1 MNKKLYLFI
10 VGGVASL
17 CLQPANARVLAN
29 SKQATE
35 MSQKTQSSTQNSS
48 ADFIGHDIID
58 KIKPSDM
65 PLVSFGISK
74 DEQLIGCEVTSDG
87 KKLDVVPTQT
97 YDEKGRL
104 TYTKSPDGSYN
115 HYVYSEDKQGRT
127 IGEDK
132 YEHKSND
139 ETSKETIV
147 SSKTYGYDHL
157 VGNDTDGK
165 AYLIKEITYQVD
177 QVSNTN
183 YIYETKEYNWFE
195 TGKCFVLSWQ
205 RPGLKVIINIK
216 DDVCEATA
224 WKGEVVNDEWGNWQK
239 IKEGVW
245 NVADNTTIIY
255 KDYDAST
262 GKETSKS
269 VVQTDNGYV
278 TTINYKYTSDN
289 GGSWVPTDKT
299 VKTENYNDPWIY
311 DGKHRECT
319 QYNYDADKKD
329 FVQYKKE
336 AYDWKHQHPNVVL
349 YSEWEEGSYFYDNYS
364 VYDDQGKDVDRN
376 DIYLFK
382 DGSYAYKDD
391 DANGY
396 DIFDFYDKDGH
407 EVAKY
412 RYKDLEYSD
421 HATTPIEIYKDGK
434 WERYSV
440 SSDSY
445 KMMLGDQYFYR
456 VCEFN
461 KNGYLTKY
469 ERYYGGELNRTNLY
483 TYTDNGYTE
492 RKYYEE
498 DGGYD
503 YPYGI
508 RKCTIDADGMFTEID
523 TDYNEGKMEGA
534 TKTVVTKDGLEK
546 RYNWSSEK
554 NDFET
559 EPSYTSVHPVTTE
572 KDGVR
577 TTISRELQDGKVVE
591 TSKTE
596 EKSDENCNTTIT
608 YNKVGNEWQ
617 PESKTEQSSTTKP
630 QFALTLPSS
639 TIKALNSSALI
650 SDVDSTFFTDKS
662 NLSSSLSYSWD
673 TATGSWNVNAVNEAE
688 CKVEGNTLTYTI
700 KSYDVTGYNALST
713 RTYTRD
719 DENRLIQY
727 TEENVTPVATRAS
740 QSSTLTKDFEY
751 DKKGRLASVTITT
764 DHVEKYVMNYGD
776 EVTGIKNI
784 TASPT
789 SSAVHFSIVGKQISV
804 DGSKNLTLYTLDGKK
819 VASSL
824 NDKIEAP
831 SCGAF
836 IVVADN
842 LKVKILVK

>member
-1 MNKKLYLFI
+1 
-10 VGGVASL
+10 
-17 CLQPANARVLAN
+17 
-29 SKQATE
+29 
-35 MSQKTQSSTQNSS
+35 MSQETQSSTQNSS
-48 ADFIGHDIID
+48 VDFIEHDIID
-58 KIKPSDM
+58 RIKPSDM

-104 TYTKSPDGSYN
+104 TYTKSPDGSYV

-139 ETSKETIV
+139 ETGKETII

-157 VGNDTDGK
+157 VGDDTDGK
-165 AYLIKEITYQVD
+165 AYLTKEITYQVD

-183 YIYETKEYNWFE
+183 YIYEIKEYNWFE
-195 TGKCFVLSWQ
+195 AGKCFVLSWQ

-245 NVADNTTIIY
+245 NVADNTTIY

-289 GGSWVPTDKT
+289 SGSWVPTDKT

-319 QYNYDADKKD
+319 QYDYDQEQQQFVLSHYDAFDWIR
-329 FVQYKKE
+329 QNPNILQHTYKFAGADMTRE
-336 AYDWKHQHPNVVL
+336 FEV
-349 YSEWEEGSYFYDNYS
+349 YDN
-364 VYDDQGKDVDRN
+364 QGNNKLQNSNR
-376 DIYLFK
+376 DIYPFK
-382 DGSYAYKDD
+382 DGRYVIGIEDEK
-391 DANGY
+391 GY
-396 DIFDFYDKDGH
+396 TTTTTILYYYNKDGQ
-407 EVAKY
+407 EQVRY
-412 RYKDLEYSD
+412 RIKEIENSIRPAIPL
-421 HATTPIEIYKDGK
+421 EIYQNGK
-434 WERYSV
+434 WEKFPIV
-440 SSDSY
+440 GDSY
-445 KMMLGDQYFYR
+445 KLELGDFDLCPSY
-456 VCEFN
+456 EFN
-461 KNGYLTKY
+461 KDGYVTKNQEY
-469 ERYYGGELNRTNLY
+469 
-483 TYTDNGYTE
+483 DS
-492 RKYYEE
+492 
-498 DGGYD
+498 DGGYLLTYNYTDDGYTKKRQDSYDGPDTYELTTCYIDTEGTYNEEKIEYEDGEKD
-503 YPYGI
+503 YGYK
-508 RKCTIDADGMFTEID
+508 RTITADGIESQYYWSDENKGFEI
-523 TDYNEGKMEGA
+523 KP
-534 TKTVVTKDGLEK
+534 
-546 RYNWSSEK
+546 SSIQVI
-554 NDFET
+554 
-559 EPSYTSVHPVTTE
+559 PMTTE
-572 KDGVR
+572 KDGIN
-577 TTISRELQDGKVVE
+577 TTVYRELQDGKVVE

-596 EKSDENCNTTIT
+596 KKSDENSNTTIT

-617 PESKTEQSSTTKP
+617 PESKTEQSSTAKP

-662 NLSSSLSYSWD
+662 NLSSSLSYSWN

-700 KSYDVTGYNALST
+700 KSYNGTGYNASST

-776 EVTGIKNI
+776 DVTGIQNV
-784 TASPT
+784 TANPA
-789 SSAVHFSIVGKQISV
+789 SSTIHISIVGKQISV